1 MVMSVDGERLTVTMY
16 RRRPPFTEHRYHRP
30 DLTITEVYLM
40 RNRTKWRFGAGRFAV
55 AAAAILLSACSVD
68 KVLQV
73 PDPDVSRPTDINGPA
88 GLPTLLAA
96 AVGDFQVAF
105 AGTGSGGDEGLVNMT
120 GLFTDEFAFTETF
133 PTRVQVDRR
142 AIDRNNSTMSNI
154 YFEVERARQ
163 STFRAESAYQKLAPT
178 DSLYA
183 EALALEGYTDIMIA
197 ETYCSGV
204 PITKL
209 DAAGNIIPGQPITT
223 QQWLDS
229 ALDRFT
235 RAMSVAKASGSDYLT
250 NLARVG
256 TARALIFKSNANLAA
271 AADTV
276 KAVPADFE
284 YIIFSSSNTVR
295 QNNGVFELQWLEG
308 RWTQADKE
316 GTNGLPFR
324 SANDPRTPY
333 DSLGL
338 GFDNARPVFASL
350 KYSSRDASTVLASY
364 TEAQLIIAEA
374 QLAAGNYAGAGGTLA
389 ILNALRAN
397 SGDPALTPLAPAAT
411 QQAQVLQ
418 LFSERAFWLFL
429 TQHRLGDLRRLSRA
443 APNGYGLNS
452 ESVFP
457 TGNYTGRGGGVYGPD
472 VNFPIPIE
480 ESNANPNV
488 TGCIDRNP

>member
-1 MVMSVDGERLTVTMY
+1 MWRSGA
-16 RRRPPFTEHRYHRP
+16 RRAAF
-30 DLTITEVYLM
+30 
-40 RNRTKWRFGAGRFAV
+40 

-73 PDPDVSRPTDINGPA
+73 PDPDVSRPTDVNGKA
-88 GLPTLLAA
+88 GLPTLLAS

-120 GLFTDEFAFTETF
+120 GLFTDEFFFTETF

-154 YFEVERARQ
+154 YFEVQRARQ
-163 STFRAESAYQKLAPT
+163 STFRAESAYASLAPN
-178 DSLYA
+178 DSGYA
-183 EALALEGYTDIMIA
+183 EALNLEGYSFIMIA

-209 DAAGNIIPGQPITT
+209 DAGGNIIPGTPITT
-223 QQWLDS
+223 QQMLDS
-229 ALDRFT
+229 AINRFQKALT
-235 RAMSVAKASGSDYLT
+235 AANASGSTYLA

-256 TARALIFKSNANLAA
+256 QARALLFKSNTNLAA
-271 AADTV
+271 AAALV
-276 KAVPADFE
+276 ANIPANFQ
-284 YIIFSSSNTVR
+284 YTIFSSSNTTR

-324 SANDPRTPY
+324 SANDPRTPFLN
-333 DSLGL
+333 LGL
-338 GFDNARPVFASL
+338 GFDNSHTVFGSL
-350 KYSSRDASTVLASY
+350 KYPSRDASTELASY

-374 QLAAGNYAGAGGTLA
+374 QLAAGNYAGAGGTLQ
-389 ILNALRAN
+389 ILNALRTGA
-397 SGDPALTPLAPAAT
+397 GMTPLTAAVGN
-411 QQAQVLQ
+411 QAQVLQ
-418 LFSERAFWLFL
+418 LFSERAFWLYL
-429 TQHRLGDLRRLSRA
+429 TEHRLGDLRRLSRA

-457 TGNYTGRGGGVYGPD
+457 TGNYVGRGGGVYGTD

-480 ESNANPNV
+480 ESNSNPNV
-488 TGCIDRNP
+488 QGCLDRNP

>member
-1 MVMSVDGERLTVTMY
+1 
-16 RRRPPFTEHRYHRP
+16 
-30 DLTITEVYLM
+30 M
-40 RNRTKWRFGAGRFAV
+40 RNRTLWRLGAGRAAV

-68 KVLQV
+68 KVLRV
-73 PDPDVSRPTDINGPA
+73 PDPDVSRPGDITGPA

-120 GLFTDEFAFTETF
+120 GLFTDEFSFTETF
-133 PTRVQVDRR
+133 PTRVQVDKRS
-142 AIDRNNSTMSNI
+142 IDRNNSTMSNI

-163 STFRAESAYQKLAPT
+163 STFRAESAYAKLAPT

-183 EALALEGYTDIMIA
+183 EALALEGYSAILIA

-209 DAAGNIIPGQPITT
+209 DASGAIIPGQPITT

-235 RAMSVAKASGSDYLT
+235 RAMTVAKASQSTYLT

-256 TARALIFKSNANLAA
+256 TARALIFKSKANLAA

-276 KAVPADFE
+276 KAVPAGFQ
-284 YIIFSSSNTVR
+284 YIIFSSANTVR

-308 RWTQADKE
+308 RWTQANNE

-324 SANDPRTPY
+324 SAADPRTPFQN
-333 DSLGL
+333 LGL
-338 GFDNARPVFASL
+338 GFDNSRTVFGSL

-374 QLAAGNYAGAGGTLA
+374 QLAAGNYAGAGGTLE
-389 ILNALRAN
+389 ILNNLRAN
-397 SGDPALTPLAPAAT
+397 SGLTLAPLAPAAT
-411 QQAQVLQ
+411 QQDQVLQ
-418 LFSERAFWLFL
+418 VFRERAFWLYL
-429 TQHRLGDLRRLSRA
+429 TAHRLGDLRRLSRP
-443 APNGYGLNS
+443 APSGYGLNS

-488 TGCIDRNP
+488 QGCVDRNP